1 MFNQIRGALMSSSRA
16 HALILSLLL
25 LTSGQLADIREVA
38 AQSIDQI
45 RERSAIRL
53 GIRSD
58 AAPFS
63 YISETGRP
71 SGYSV
76 DLCIAAVGHLSQL
89 IGVSPIQVDFVEVSA
104 EDRFEAVSSGR
115 VDILCGATSIT
126 LTRREEIS
134 FSTPIFVDGA
144 SVLLRRDGPQ
154 SFQELDGKIIG
165 VRGSTTTEDALE
177 NTLIRQN
184 VSATVLSVVDHADG
198 LTALEAGKIDA
209 YFADQSIL
217 LFLMGRSANREEF
230 ILASNSF
237 TVEVYGL
244 GLRRGDEDLRLAVDR
259 SLARVLRSGD
269 INQIIEKNFAGA
281 KLSEGVR
288 YLLRFGALPE

>member
-1 MFNQIRGALMSSSRA
+1 MFNQISGRLMPSSGVR
-16 HALILSLLL
+16 ALILSLWLL
-25 LTSGQLADIREVA
+25 AIGHLADVREA
-38 AQSIDQI
+38 SAQSIDQI

-53 GIRSD
+53 GVRND

-63 YISETGRP
+63 YISEASRP

-76 DLCIAAVGHLSQL
+76 DLCIAVVGHLTQL
-89 IGVSPIQVDFVEVSA
+89 IGVSPIEINFVEVSA
-104 EDRFEAVSSGR
+104 EDRFEAVASGR

-184 VSATVLSVVDHADG
+184 VSATVLSVVDHDDG
-198 LTALEAGKIDA
+198 LAALEAGKIDA

-217 LFLMGRSANREEF
+217 LFLMGRSANRDE
-230 ILASNSF
+230 F
-237 TVEVYGL
+237 TVANNTFTLEVYGL
-244 GLRRGDEDLRLAVDR
+244 GLRRGDENLRLAVDR
-259 SLARVLRSGD
+259 SIARVLRSGD
-269 INQIIEKNFAGA
+269 INRIIEKNFAGA